1 MIETYFLNNSLGYI
15 TIPKSLAVSGKIT
28 LDHLGQSAVITDFEG
43 ELITVIHAFLGN
55 TKEESEIKAR
65 NWFTSRKLNI
75 HNLEDWNFQDISNY
89 ARIFKTYNLQNNM
102 IEDLKNLVRT
112 TASSLDKNDRLTIAI
127 YFMGLVGEIGETI
140 EAYDISKKE
149 FKTELADIVWY
160 TVAIS
165 LMLETEHLL
174 DEIDFSKKENDYYY
188 IFPESDLKDLQEYLQ
203 ESLKHLEKA
212 KKYVRDYPSRPID
225 SLYGYIKPLK
235 MISNVFDLSDSY
247 EILEKKLG
255 SRYPE
260 GFNVQGIRE

>member
-1 MIETYFLNNSLGYI
+1 
-15 TIPKSLAVSGKIT
+15 
-28 LDHLGQSAVITDFEG
+28 
-43 ELITVIHAFLGN
+43 
-55 TKEESEIKAR
+55 
-65 NWFTSRKLNI
+65 
-75 HNLEDWNFQDISNY
+75 
-89 ARIFKTYNLQNNM
+89 M

-112 TASSLDKNDRLTIAI
+112 TASSLNKNDRLTVAI

-140 EAYDISKKE
+140 EAYDNSYKHFKE
-149 FKTELADIVWY
+149 ELADIVWY

-174 DEIDFSKKENDYYY
+174 EDIDFKEKELYYY
-188 IFPESDLKDLQEYLQ
+188 ELHPEFDVENLQKALM

-235 MISNVFDLSDSY
+235 LISEVFDLSDTY

-260 GFNVQGIRE
+260 GFNIRGVR